1 LRCTGQNNQ
10 LTAINAHVGYVL
22 FTVVMTTFTVAPS
35 SGVPYA
41 DALFIIRTVGVY
53 YVQL

>member
-10 LTAINAHVGYVL
+10 LTVINAHVGYVL

-41 DALFIIRTVGVY
+41 DALFGGPAYIRICK
-53 YVQL
+53 

>member
-41 DALFIIRTVGVY
+41 DAMSATSVWGCAIW
-53 YVQL
+53 